1 MSIQGFKIHAGK
13 QIAEW
18 DAPAVSLR
26 QRNQVLNFLQ
36 EGRDGQV
43 EQWPDEAARF
53 SRELAS
59 QKRASVQAH
68 DVLGSRMSRS
78 GVNVASELRG
88 SLCPR

>member
-1 MSIQGFKIHAGK
+1 MSIQGSKIHDGK

-43 EQWPDEAARF
+43 EQWPGAAARF
-53 SRELAS
+53 RRELAS
-59 QKRASVQAH
+59 QKRANVHAH
-68 DVLGSRMSRS
+68 YGLGSRMSRS